1 MKSTSNNYLHYSTE
15 SPTNEYI
22 DPYRVHKSQP
32 SDLSIG
38 SGQEVLHS
46 RTASDSST
54 TRLNTVVPTAQN
66 LTSTIH
72 DDPYAKTRTI
82 NNNTNTNTNTTN
94 NINNNNNSNNNIN
107 SNIQN
112 NNINNHNNPI
122 TYQRANSYLPYSH
135 HRHDPQK
142 SLATIYVEDDNTHMQ
157 GIGSML
163 HDNLSVDMSQQ
174 NEPRQTSPK
183 SIDPEKYIMNQMLRK
198 QKNKK
203 RKCCGLYLQTW
214 MILLG
219 IFIPALTLLLY
230 FLVPRFPEITFSGVD
245 ASTNIIINDEVKVTA
260 AWTVNLTVNNNPN
273 WIRHAIQGL
282 DVQIADQDTNDVFGR
297 GHLGYTTLDPRSS
310 GQLLVVDFNVN
321 YTKQRQND
329 ETLLDLASACNTLRI
344 VLPSP
349 SQKNYLNITV
359 IMDIYM
365 AGLAWPSRQITN
377 ETISCPSL

>member
-1 MKSTSNNYLHYSTE
+1 MEKKTLFKNL
-15 SPTNEYI
+15 
-22 DPYRVHKSQP
+22 HKSQP

-54 TRLNTVVPTAQN
+54 TRLNTVVPTTQN
-66 LTSTIH
+66 ITSTIH
-72 DDPYAKTRTI
+72 DNPYAKTRTI
-82 NNNTNTNTNTTN
+82 NNTNTNTNTTTTTTTTTNNNNNNITINNNSQNNNN
-94 NINNNNNSNNNIN
+94 NINNNNNNNN
-107 SNIQN
+107 
-112 NNINNHNNPI
+112 NPV

-203 RKCCGLYLQTW
+203 RKCCGIYLQTW
-214 MILLG
+214 LILLG

-245 ASTNIIINDEVKVTA
+245 ATTNIDLIDNESKITA
-260 AWTVNLTVNNNPN
+260 AWTVNLTVKNNPN
-273 WIRHAIQGL
+273 WIRHAIQGV
-282 DVQIADQDTNDVFGR
+282 DVQIADQDTSDVFGK
-297 GHLGYTTLDPRSS
+297 GHLGYTVLDPQSS
-310 GQLLVVDFNVN
+310 GQLFTINFTVD
-321 YTKQRQND
+321 YTKQRPND
-329 ETLLDLASACNTLRI
+329 ETLLDLAGACNTLRI

-359 IMDIYM
+359 IMDVYM
-365 AGLAWPSRQITN
+365 AGLAWPNRQITN